1 MLRRFTRTPLLV
13 KLIVVDAAANVFAF
27 LVMQWLPPLEAER
40 VMLLS
45 LFGVL
50 VVNAALVAWALTPL
64 RVLEETAVRVSS
76 GEMHARAAMPWLADR
91 NLMRIGDTLNTL
103 LDSLGSER
111 LRVRKLAGLVV
122 AASDAERSR
131 IARELHD
138 GTAQALSAL
147 DMLLASV
154 LSEVSGDVTERLATM
169 KIIVGDALV
178 EVRTLAQG
186 MHPQVLEDLGLMPAL
201 EQLAR
206 QGEVGRSVEIE
217 VEGDVPALLP
227 AVSASVLYRVAQEAL
242 HNALKHA
249 DATHIQVTVTADDG
263 SVEVRVKDD
272 GRGFE
277 HDAPESRGGMGLF
290 VMKERVSLLDGSLTL
305 RSAAGQGTEVI
316 GRIPL
321 LDETE

>member
-1 MLRRFTRTPLLV
+1 MAMTETHQVGGAVSLAGPV
-13 KLIVVDAAANVFAF
+13 YAANCNTHIHT
-27 LVMQWLPPLEAER
+27 
-40 VMLLS
+40 S
-45 LFGVL
+45 
-50 VVNAALVAWALTPL
+50 
-64 RVLEETAVRVSS
+64 VR
-76 GEMHARAAMPWLADR
+76 R
-91 NLMRIGDTLNTL
+91 T
-103 LDSLGSER
+103 
-111 LRVRKLAGLVV
+111 RKLPRKKLW
-122 AASDAERSR
+122 
-131 IARELHD
+131 
-138 GTAQALSAL
+138 
-147 DMLLASV
+147 
-154 LSEVSGDVTERLATM
+154 
-169 KIIVGDALV
+169 
-178 EVRTLAQG
+178 
-186 MHPQVLEDLGLMPAL
+186 MPAL